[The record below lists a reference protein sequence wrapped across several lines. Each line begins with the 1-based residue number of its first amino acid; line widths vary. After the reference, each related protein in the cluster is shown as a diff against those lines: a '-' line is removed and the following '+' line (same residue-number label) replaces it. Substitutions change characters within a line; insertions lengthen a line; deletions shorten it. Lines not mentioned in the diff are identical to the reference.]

1 MGLTPLTAKGMAMV
15 MTIDRYR
22 TWLVALTVLW
32 IVTATAVVALMR
44 AETLRVRRVEVLNSQ
59 GKTVAVLGVS
69 PTDGGV
75 LLIYDGNGSLRAA
88 IGLTTKG
95 DVAIDLNDASGR
107 PKVTIQV
114 SDNGSVTVK
123 GLRGR

>member
-1 MGLTPLTAKGMAMV
+1 MA
-15 MTIDRYR
+15 IDRIQL
-22 TWLVALTVLW
+22 WLTALTVLW
-32 IVTATAVVALMR
+32 VLTAIAVIALFR
-44 AETLRVRRVEVLNSQ
+44 AETFRVRRVEILNSQ

-75 LLIYDGNGSLRAA
+75 LLLYDANGSLRAA
-88 IGLTTKG
+88 VGLTTKG
-95 DVAIDLNDASGR
+95 DVAIDLNDAKGR

-114 SDNGSVTVK
+114 SNDGVVTVK

>member
-1 MGLTPLTAKGMAMV
+1 MAMKIDRIQLWLTALTILWLLTAMFV
-15 MTIDRYR
+15 IG
-22 TWLVALTVLW
+22 LF
-32 IVTATAVVALMR
+32 R
-44 AETLRVRRVEVLNSQ
+44 AETLRVRRVEILNSQ

-75 LLIYDGNGSLRAA
+75 LLLYDGNGLLRVA

-95 DVAIDLNDASGR
+95 DVAIDLNDGSGR
-107 PKVTIQV
+107 PKVAIQV
-114 SDNGSVTVK
+114 GNDGFVTVK